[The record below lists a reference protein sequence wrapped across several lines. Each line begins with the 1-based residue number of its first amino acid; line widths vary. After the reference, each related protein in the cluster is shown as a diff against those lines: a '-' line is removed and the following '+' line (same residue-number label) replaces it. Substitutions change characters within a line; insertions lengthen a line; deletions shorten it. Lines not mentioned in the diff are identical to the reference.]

1 MRLLALICALVA
13 GTASADD
20 RGQAL
25 FEGMAPLSVRIGDT
39 VLPAIGLSC
48 AGCHGYDA
56 RGGREAGAGPAIDVG
71 NPATLIR
78 AVTQGVGKDG
88 RELASTMPR
97 FVFAKPEDGQ
107 ALAAYLAG
115 IEAVQTTGR
124 LTDTLNISFGDG
136 QAARQYSDVFFQR
149 VQMIAP
155 HGVFGRRLARTEGAG
170 FIMLAATEPPGLADA
185 PQLFPLYPL
194 RGDENP
200 RRVRGGFAS
209 VSDQVSGLARISEA
223 GVVIDPDDTLPSA
236 PPGWRIADRAE
247 PGTSVIALGSAVATV
262 DPRSTAVMM
271 LADDLA
277 DRPVPAGCV
286 VIADPRDAED
296 NTSSPL
302 DRYAEIAADV
312 VVSALSLCGRDCTRA
327 TLMDAMDDVKIVSPI
342 WPELDYTADPLTG
355 SSKVVL
361 HRSCRVP

>member
-1 MRLLALICALVA
+1 MRLLALVCALVA
-13 GTASADD
+13 GSASADD

-25 FEGMAPLSVRIGDT
+25 FEGMAPLSVRIGNT

-56 RGGREAGAGPAIDVG
+56 RGGREAGSGPPIDAD
-71 NPATLIR
+71 NPAALLR
-78 AVTQGVGKDG
+78 AVKEGVGKDG
-88 RELASTMPR
+88 RQLASTMPR
-97 FVFAKPEDGQ
+97 FVFANPDDGK
-107 ALAAYLAG
+107 ALAAYLAA
-115 IEAVQTTGR
+115 IASVQTTGR
-124 LTDTLNISFGDG
+124 LTDTLKISFGEG
-136 QAARQYSDVFFQR
+136 EAARRFSDVFFQR

-155 HGVFGRRLARTEGAG
+155 NGVFGRRLARTEDSA

-185 PQLFPLYPL
+185 PHLFPLYPL

-209 VSDQVSGLARISEA
+209 VSDQVARLAGVSGP

-236 PPGWRIADRAE
+236 PPGWRIADSAE
-247 PGTSVIALGSAVATV
+247 PGTPVIVLGSAVATV
-262 DPRSTAVMM
+262 DPRWAPVMM

-277 DRPVPAGCV
+277 DRPAPAGCV
-286 VIADPRDAED
+286 VMANPRDAQD
-296 NTSSPL
+296 STSSPL
-302 DRYAEIAADV
+302 DRYAMIAADI

-327 TLMDAMDDVKIVSPI
+327 TLMDAMDDVKIFSAI

-355 SSKVVL
+355 STKVVL
-361 HRSCRVP
+361 HRLCRVP